1 MSSSDNTE
9 LKEKYQE
16 QLAQMVPINA
26 LWGKLQ
32 NEITKNTNIV
42 NHEKGS
48 YVFKQGS
55 SDNFAIYLLEGILH
69 MEANGQ
75 AQSTVTPESDTA
87 RYALAQLQ
95 PRRFSARAKTD
106 VVVAMINRSL
116 LDKLIILQE
125 KEQADSKL
133 GETGDVS
140 VHTIAQGRESGEEEE
155 DWMAKMLQSDLFSKI
170 PTANMYQLFEVMN
183 EMPVE
188 PKQVIIRQGEQ
199 GDSYYIIRKGKCAV
213 VQKTA
218 PGKPLIKVAE
228 LGIGESF
235 GEESLVSKGM
245 RNASVVMLVGGT
257 LMRLGKSDFDN
268 LIIKPSLSAIKQSE
282 AEKIVEEGGMWLDV
296 RFPSE
301 IKETPTPSGESQNIP
316 IYLLRKKIP
325 SLDKEK
331 KYVAICNTGERS
343 STAAFLLTQSGYNA
357 SYLKNGLQSLG

>member
-125 KEQADSKL
+125 KEQ
-133 GETGDVS
+133 G
-140 VHTIAQGRESGEEEE
+140 
-155 DWMAKMLQSDLFSKI
+155 
-170 PTANMYQLFEVMN
+170 PTANWAKPATSACTLSLKGAN
-183 EMPVE
+183 PA
-188 PKQVIIRQGEQ
+188 K
-199 GDSYYIIRKGKCAV
+199 RKRTGWQKCSS
-213 VQKTA
+213 QT
-218 PGKPLIKVAE
+218 
-228 LGIGESF
+228 F
-235 GEESLVSKGM
+235 
-245 RNASVVMLVGGT
+245 
-257 LMRLGKSDFDN
+257 
-268 LIIKPSLSAIKQSE
+268 
-282 AEKIVEEGGMWLDV
+282 
-296 RFPSE
+296 FPRS
-301 IKETPTPSGESQNIP
+301 PPP
-316 IYLLRKKIP
+316 ICISCLR
-325 SLDKEK
+325 
-331 KYVAICNTGERS
+331 
-343 STAAFLLTQSGYNA
+343 
-357 SYLKNGLQSLG
+357 